1 MNRPD
6 KNTAIERLK
15 KALDPIPELKS
26 RSDDSPDF
34 MKWKRDTQVA
44 LLNTF
49 GSDSHNLEEFN
60 EIVYNQSFFPSDDL
74 SLKDYKRGLDRASSM
89 LESMI
94 DEVKDYWA
102 DEDLEDPHS
111 EACNDGI
118 ESRDV
123 FVVHGRDGE
132 AKATVARLLEVLQ
145 MQPVIL
151 HEQASQGNTIIE
163 KFESHAHPAFA
174 VALLTPDDVG
184 ALAEDQI
191 NLRSRARQNVIFEFG
206 YLIGKI
212 GRERVC
218 AITRGELE
226 VPSDYDGVVYIP
238 MDDAGAWKMS
248 LVKELRAAGLDV
260 DANLML

>member
-1 MNRPD
+1 
-6 KNTAIERLK
+6 
-15 KALDPIPELKS
+15 
-26 RSDDSPDF
+26 
-34 MKWKRDTQVA
+34 
-44 LLNTF
+44 
-49 GSDSHNLEEFN
+49 
-60 EIVYNQSFFPSDDL
+60 
-74 SLKDYKRGLDRASSM
+74 M

-102 DEDLEDPHS
+102 DEGLEDPHS
-111 EACNDGI
+111 EIFNDGI

-123 FVVHGRDGE
+123 FVIHGRDGE
-132 AKATVARLLEVLQ
+132 AKETVARLLEALQ

-174 VALLTPDDVG
+174 IALLTPDDVG
-184 ALAEDQI
+184 ALAEDRS
-191 NLRSRARQNVIFEFG
+191 NLRPRARQNVIFEFG

-238 MDDAGAWKMS
+238 MDDAGAWKMN
-248 LVKELRAAGLDV
+248 LVRELRAAGLDV